1 MQFAQQKKSWRKS
14 LVPPPAVA
22 LPPTVVQRQKCCW
35 RNAVRDENKIFVTR
49 SWRQFCGAV
58 SDRTARFYSLDE
70 NRHCCRYGGQR
81 GGGSALS
88 FGNWTAAFLVQFFL
102 SCLHMTG
109 DERFG
114 FENNSLFCL
123 VRDTASAFAG
133 ICALS
138 YRYDRP
144 IHRTSQ
150 FRMSVCSLCRTP
162 LSYRKH
168 PAHAHFDMIILTDL

>member
-70 NRHCCRYGGQR
+70 NATVVATAAR
-81 GGGSALS
+81 GAAVRLCHLGIGLRLSWFNFFCLAYIWRGMKGSALRIILCFAWLGIPLPLLREYVRYHIGMIVLS
-88 FGNWTAAFLVQFFL
+88 TAHH
-102 SCLHMTG
+102 S
-109 DERFG
+109 
-114 FENNSLFCL
+114 
-123 VRDTASAFAG
+123 
-133 ICALS
+133 
-138 YRYDRP
+138 
-144 IHRTSQ
+144 
-150 FRMSVCSLCRTP
+150 SVC
-162 LSYRKH
+162 LSVLYAE
-168 PAHAHFDMIILTDL
+168 PHFHIESIPPTLISIW